1 MLKPKAIAQ
10 VLAQVNTAGVKAT
23 LLLNPDGSLI
33 SFAGWSE
40 REARVLAA
48 VASNVW
54 FAYERHGRPAGSEVI
69 NEDGKES
76 LQDLILE
83 CEAGKL
89 CVSRAS
95 KMLLCLVADEE
106 TEWGLLKA
114 KVIGNNGYAF
124 VRHPT

>member
-54 FAYERHGRPAGSEVI
+54 FAYERHGRPAGSEVVS
-69 NEDGKES
+69 DDDTES

-89 CVSRAS
+89 CISRAS

-106 TEWGLLKA
+106 TDWGLLKA
-114 KVIGNNGYAF
+114 KVTNRNSYG
-124 VRHPT
+124 